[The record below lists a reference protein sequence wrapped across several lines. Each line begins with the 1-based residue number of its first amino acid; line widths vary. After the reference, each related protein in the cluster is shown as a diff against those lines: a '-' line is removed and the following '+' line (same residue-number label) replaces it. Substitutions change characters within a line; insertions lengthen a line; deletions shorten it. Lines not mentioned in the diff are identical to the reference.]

1 MSNPN
6 LFTIS
11 FDPLW
16 KTLFDRKISK
26 TELTKRIGL
35 SKATMAKLGKNESVT
50 LDVIGRICSEL
61 EVPIED
67 VVEITQDT
75 VLK

>member
-1 MSNPN
+1 MSNPY

-26 TELTKRIGL
+26 TELTKRTGL
-35 SKATMAKLGKNESVT
+35 SKATIAKMGKNESVT

-61 EVPIED
+61 QVPIED
-67 VVEITQDT
+67 VVEIIQDSDF
-75 VLK
+75 K